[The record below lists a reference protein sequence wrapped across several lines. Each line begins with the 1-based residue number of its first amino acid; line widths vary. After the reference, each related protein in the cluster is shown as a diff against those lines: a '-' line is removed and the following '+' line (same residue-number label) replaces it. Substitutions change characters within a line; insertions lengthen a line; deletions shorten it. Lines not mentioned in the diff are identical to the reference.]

1 MSLRVKLIENFFL
14 RMATQKNIQQLSQSY
29 QHMLISNSY
38 LKEIPYF
45 LFVEW
50 ADMSHKHMAR
60 LGTKHSNIGENLFT
74 AIILFFLFK
83 SPEHI
88 NAIYQHRGQRF
99 KFFNPKILKILP
111 SESFVR
117 LRKDFCINFAYPSSL
132 FCIFYYFRDILGGKI
147 PKQIPD

>member
-60 LGTKHSNIGENLFT
+60 LGTKHSNIGENF
-74 AIILFFLFK
+74 
-83 SPEHI
+83 SRP
-88 NAIYQHRGQRF
+88 
-99 KFFNPKILKILP
+99 
-111 SESFVR
+111 
-117 LRKDFCINFAYPSSL
+117 
-132 FCIFYYFRDILGGKI
+132 
-147 PKQIPD
+147 